1 MQKQNKALIR
11 TAVIVLLLILLAIY
25 LRFIGN
31 AGTLPMF
38 AGLVRSFIYIGLF
51 GAWGVSVWR
60 RIVQKQIRR
69 YLLAASVL
77 IVFWLTIRTIKFHLG
92 MNFNVNRQL
101 WYAYYIPMLFI
112 PLMALFVALSLG
124 KAENYHLPRW
134 TAALYIPTAILVLL
148 VLTND
153 SHQLVFTFPPGTDI
167 WTDKSYAYNTG
178 YWFVICW
185 EALCAAAAIIIMLFK
200 CRIPQSRRVL
210 WLPLVPFGVSLLYG
224 LMYIAG
230 VPWLMT
236 LAGDVTVMQCLL
248 YTAVFESCIQC
259 GFIQSN
265 TGYDLL
271 FPVSTIS
278 AQIVD
283 KNYNVVYSSFSVSK
297 LPKPVLRQTETG
309 TVALDRNTLLKG
321 NAIRAGFVVWQEDVT
336 ELADAIDELKANQEQ
351 IKHANDVERENYNT
365 KRLISQ
371 LREKN
376 RLYDLLQQQ
385 TAKQNALLNG
395 VLEAYCQTV
404 EESERKKL
412 LAKAAVFGAY
422 IKRRGNLVFLG
433 EQNKLLPAAELSL
446 CLNES
451 MQNLELMGVICELTL
466 KLEGMIAI
474 DTATRIY
481 DMFQSVV
488 EAALE
493 GLTGIW
499 VHVSERTGDV
509 IAHIEAVSPANLSA
523 IDLYGIKAVRE
534 DDGTWSLTL
543 RLPKGGE
550 LE

>member
-31 AGTLPMF
+31 EGTLPTF

-69 YLLAASVL
+69 YLLLVSIL
-77 IVFWLTIRTIKFHLG
+77 IAFWLVIRTIKFNLG
-92 MNFNVNRQL
+92 MDLNVNRYI
-101 WYAYYIPMLFI
+101 WYGYYIPMLFI
-112 PLMALFVALSLG
+112 PLMALFVSLSLG
-124 KAENYHLPRW
+124 KAESYHLPRW

-153 SHQLVFTFPPGTDI
+153 FHQLVFTVPPGTDI

-200 CRIPQSRRVL
+200 CRIPQSRSVL

-230 VPWLMT
+230 VPWLIT
-236 LAGDVTVMQCLL
+236 IAGDFTVMQCLL

-271 FPVSTIS
+271 FPVSTLS
-278 AQIVD
+278 AQVVD
-283 KNYNVVYSSFSVSK
+283 KNYNVVYSSVSVYK

-336 ELADAIDELKANQEQ
+336 ELADAIDELKENQEQ
-351 IKHANDVERENYNT
+351 IKHANRVERENYNT

-385 TAKQNALLNG
+385 TAKQNALLSG

-404 EESERKKL
+404 DESERKKL

-466 KLEGMIAI
+466 KLDGMIAI

-509 IAHIEAVSPANLSA
+509 IARIEAVSPANLSA
-523 IDLYGIKAVRE
+523 IDLCGIKAVRE
-534 DDGTWSLTL
+534 GDGTWSLTL

>member
-31 AGTLPMF
+31 EGTLPTF

-69 YLLAASVL
+69 YLLLVSIL
-77 IVFWLTIRTIKFHLG
+77 IAFWLVIRTIKFNLG
-92 MNFNVNRQL
+92 MDLNVNRYI
-101 WYAYYIPMLFI
+101 WYGYYIPMLFI
-112 PLMALFVALSLG
+112 PLMALFVSLYLG

-153 SHQLVFTFPPGTDI
+153 FHQLVFTFPPGTDI

-200 CRIPQSRRVL
+200 CRIPQSRSVL

-230 VPWLMT
+230 VPWLIT
-236 LAGDVTVMQCLL
+236 IAGDFTVMQCLL

-271 FPVSTIS
+271 FPVSTLS
-278 AQIVD
+278 AQVVD
-283 KNYNVVYSSFSVSK
+283 KNYNVVYSSVSVYK

-336 ELADAIDELKANQEQ
+336 ELADAIDELKENQEQ
-351 IKHANDVERENYNT
+351 IKHANRVERENYNT

-385 TAKQNALLNG
+385 TAKQNALLSG

-404 EESERKKL
+404 DESERKKL

-466 KLEGMIAI
+466 KLEGMITI

-509 IAHIEAVSPANLSA
+509 IARIEAVSPANLSA
-523 IDLYGIKAVRE
+523 IDLCGIKAVRE
-534 DDGTWSLTL
+534 GDGTWSLTL

>member
-11 TAVIVLLLILLAIY
+11 TAVIVLLLILFAIY
-25 LRFIGN
+25 LRFIGK
-31 AGTLPMF
+31 AGTLPTS

-51 GAWGVSVWR
+51 GAWSVSVWR

-69 YLLAASVL
+69 YLVAASIL
-77 IVFWLTIRTIKFHLG
+77 IVFWLTIRTMKFCFVMDLNCARH
-92 MNFNVNRQL
+92 L
-101 WYAYYIPMLFI
+101 WYAYYIPMLFV
-112 PLMALFVALSLG
+112 PLMALFAALSIG
-124 KAENYHLPRW
+124 KTESYHLPAQ
-134 TAALYIPTAILVLL
+134 AALLYIPTAVFALL

-153 SHQLVFTFPPGTDI
+153 YHQLIFKFPPGTEV
-167 WTDKSYAYNTG
+167 WTDKNYAYNTG

-210 WLPLVPFGVSLLYG
+210 WLPLVPFSVSLLYG

-236 LAGDVTVMQCLL
+236 LAGDITVMQCLL

-278 AQIVD
+278 AQVVD
-283 KNYNVVYSSFSVSK
+283 KNYNVVYSSVSVSE
-297 LPKPVLRQTETG
+297 LPKSVLRQTETG

-321 NAIRAGFVVWQEDVT
+321 SAIRAGFVVWQEDVT
-336 ELADAIDELKANQEQ
+336 KLADAIDELKENQEQ

-385 TAKQNALLNG
+385 TAKQNALLSG
-395 VLEAYCQTV
+395 ILDAYYQTDD
-404 EESERKKL
+404 ENERKKL

-433 EQNKLLPAAELSL
+433 EQNELLPAAELSL

-451 MQNLELMGVICELTL
+451 MQNLELIGATCGLTI

-474 DTATRIY
+474 DTAAKIY

-493 GLTGIW
+493 GVTGIW
-499 VHVSERTGDV
+499 VHISEMGRDV
-509 IAHIEAVSPANLSA
+509 ISRIEVVSAADLSV

-534 DDGTWSLTL
+534 DGGTWSLII
-543 RLPKGGE
+543 RLPKGGKPE
-550 LE
+550 

>member
-31 AGTLPMF
+31 AGTLPTF
-38 AGLVRSFIYIGLF
+38 AGFVRSFIYIGLF

-60 RIVQKQIRR
+60 HIVQKQIRR
-69 YLLAASVL
+69 YLLLVSIL
-77 IVFWLTIRTIKFHLG
+77 IAFWLVIRTIKFNLG
-92 MNFNVNRQL
+92 MDLNVNRYI
-101 WYAYYIPMLFI
+101 WYGYYIPMLFI
-112 PLMALFVALSLG
+112 PLMALFVSLSLG

-153 SHQLVFTFPPGTDI
+153 FHQLVFTFPPGTDI

-200 CRIPQSRRVL
+200 CRIPQSRSVL
-210 WLPLVPFGVSLLYG
+210 WLPLLPFGVSLLYG

-230 VPWLMT
+230 VPWLIT
-236 LAGDVTVMQCLL
+236 IAGDFTVMQCLL

-271 FPVSTIS
+271 FPVSTLS
-278 AQIVD
+278 AQVVD
-283 KNYNVVYSSFSVSK
+283 KNYNVVYSSVSVYK

-336 ELADAIDELKANQEQ
+336 ELADAIDELKENQEQ
-351 IKHANDVERENYNT
+351 IKHANRVERENYNT

-385 TAKQNALLNG
+385 TAKQNALLSG

-404 EESERKKL
+404 DESERKKL

-466 KLEGMIAI
+466 KLDGMIAI

-509 IAHIEAVSPANLSA
+509 IARIEAVSPANLSA
-523 IDLYGIKAVRE
+523 IDLCGIKAVRE
-534 DDGTWSLTL
+534 GDGTWSLTL

>member
-11 TAVIVLLLILLAIY
+11 TAVIVLLLILLAIC

-31 AGTLPMF
+31 AGTLPTF

-167 WTDKSYAYNTG
+167 WTDKSYTYNTG

-185 EALCAAAAIIIMLFK
+185 EALCAAAAIIIMLIK
-200 CRIPQSRRVL
+200 CRVPQSRKVL

-297 LPKPVLRQTETG
+297 LPKPVLRQTEAG

-385 TAKQNALLNG
+385 TAKQNALLSG

-404 EESERKKL
+404 DESERKKL

-499 VHVSERTGDV
+499 VHVSERIGDV

>member
-25 LRFIGN
+25 LRFIGR
-31 AGTLPMF
+31 AGTLPTF

-77 IVFWLTIRTIKFHLG
+77 IVFWLTIRTVKFHLG
-92 MNFNVNRQL
+92 MDLNINRYI
-101 WYAYYIPMLFI
+101 WYGYYIPMLFI

-124 KAENYHLPRW
+124 KTENYHLPRW
-134 TAALYIPTAILVLL
+134 TAALYIPTTILVLL

-153 SHQLVFTFPPGTDI
+153 FHQLVFTFPPGTTV
-167 WTDKSYAYNTG
+167 WTDNSYAYNTC
-178 YWFVICW
+178 CW
-185 EALCAAAAIIIMLFK
+185 IVMSWEILCAAAAIIIMLIK
-200 CRIPQSRRVL
+200 CRVPQSRKML
-210 WLPLVPFGVSLLYG
+210 WLPFIPFSASLLYG
-224 LMYIAG
+224 LMYVTG

-236 LAGDVTVMQCLL
+236 IAGDITSFQCLL

-259 GFIQSN
+259 GLIQSN

-271 FPVSTIS
+271 FPASTIS
-278 AQIVD
+278 AQVVD
-283 KNYNVVYSSFSVSK
+283 KNYNVVYSSVSVSK

-336 ELADAIDELKANQEQ
+336 ELADAIDELKENQEQ
-351 IKHANDVERENYNT
+351 IKHANSVERENYNT

-385 TAKQNALLNG
+385 TAKQNALLSD

-404 EESERKKL
+404 DESERKKL

-433 EQNKLLPAAELSL
+433 EQNELLPAAELSL

-509 IAHIEAVSPANLSA
+509 IARIEAVSPANLSS

>member
-31 AGTLPMF
+31 AGTLPTF
-38 AGLVRSFIYIGLF
+38 SGLVRSFIYIGLF

-283 KNYNVVYSSFSVSK
+283 KNYNVVYSSVSVSK

-385 TAKQNALLNG
+385 TAKQNALLSG

-493 GLTGIW
+493 GLMGIW

>member
-385 TAKQNALLNG
+385 TAKQNALLSG

>member
-1 MQKQNKALIR
+1 M
-11 TAVIVLLLILLAIY
+11 
-25 LRFIGN
+25 
-31 AGTLPMF
+31 
-38 AGLVRSFIYIGLF
+38 
-51 GAWGVSVWR
+51 
-60 RIVQKQIRR
+60 
-69 YLLAASVL
+69 
-77 IVFWLTIRTIKFHLG
+77 
-92 MNFNVNRQL
+92 
-101 WYAYYIPMLFI
+101 
-112 PLMALFVALSLG
+112 
-124 KAENYHLPRW
+124 
-134 TAALYIPTAILVLL
+134 
-148 VLTND
+148 
-153 SHQLVFTFPPGTDI
+153 
-167 WTDKSYAYNTG
+167 
-178 YWFVICW
+178 
-185 EALCAAAAIIIMLFK
+185 
-200 CRIPQSRRVL
+200 
-210 WLPLVPFGVSLLYG
+210 
-224 LMYIAG
+224 
-230 VPWLMT
+230 
-236 LAGDVTVMQCLL
+236 
-248 YTAVFESCIQC
+248 
-259 GFIQSN
+259 
-265 TGYDLL
+265 
-271 FPVSTIS
+271 
-278 AQIVD
+278 
-283 KNYNVVYSSFSVSK
+283 
-297 LPKPVLRQTETG
+297 
-309 TVALDRNTLLKG
+309 LKG

-385 TAKQNALLNG
+385 TAKQNALLSG

>member
-11 TAVIVLLLILLAIY
+11 TAVIVLLLILLAIC

-31 AGTLPMF
+31 AGTRPTF

-153 SHQLVFTFPPGTDI
+153 FHQLVFTFPPGTDI
-167 WTDKSYAYNTG
+167 WTDRSYAYNTG

-283 KNYNVVYSSFSVSK
+283 KNYNVVYSSVSVSK
-297 LPKPVLRQTETG
+297 LPKPVLRQTEKG
-309 TVALDRNTLLKG
+309 TVVLDRNTLLKG

-336 ELADAIDELKANQEQ
+336 ELADAIDELKENQEQ

-385 TAKQNALLNG
+385 TAKQNALLSG

-404 EESERKKL
+404 DESERKKL

-499 VHVSERTGDV
+499 VHVSERAGDV

-550 LE
+550 LA

>member
-283 KNYNVVYSSFSVSK
+283 KNYNVVYSSVSVSK

>member
-278 AQIVD
+278 AQIAD

-499 VHVSERTGDV
+499 VHVSERAGDV

>member
-31 AGTLPMF
+31 AGTLPTF
-38 AGLVRSFIYIGLF
+38 AGLVRSLIYIGLF

-200 CRIPQSRRVL
+200 CRIPQSRSVL

-230 VPWLMT
+230 VPWLIT
-236 LAGDVTVMQCLL
+236 IAGDFTVMQCLL

-271 FPVSTIS
+271 FPVSTLS
-278 AQIVD
+278 AQVVD
-283 KNYNVVYSSFSVSK
+283 KNYNVVYSSVSVYK

-336 ELADAIDELKANQEQ
+336 ELADAIDELKENQEQ
-351 IKHANDVERENYNT
+351 IKHANRVERENYNT

-404 EESERKKL
+404 DESERKKL

>member
-31 AGTLPMF
+31 EGTLPTF

-69 YLLAASVL
+69 YLLLVSIL
-77 IVFWLTIRTIKFHLG
+77 IAFWLVIRTIKFNLG
-92 MNFNVNRQL
+92 MDLNVNRYI
-101 WYAYYIPMLFI
+101 WYGYYIPMLFI
-112 PLMALFVALSLG
+112 PLMALFVSLSLG
-124 KAENYHLPRW
+124 KAESYHLPRW

-153 SHQLVFTFPPGTDI
+153 FHQLVFTFPPGTDI

-200 CRIPQSRRVL
+200 CRIPQSRSVL

-230 VPWLMT
+230 VPWLIT
-236 LAGDVTVMQCLL
+236 IAGDFTVMQCLL

-271 FPVSTIS
+271 FPVSTLS
-278 AQIVD
+278 AQVVD
-283 KNYNVVYSSFSVSK
+283 KNYNVVYSSVSVYK

-336 ELADAIDELKANQEQ
+336 ELADAIDELKENQEQ
-351 IKHANDVERENYNT
+351 IKHANRVERENYNT

-385 TAKQNALLNG
+385 TAKQNALLSG

-404 EESERKKL
+404 DESERKKL

-509 IAHIEAVSPANLSA
+509 IARIEAVSPANLSA
-523 IDLYGIKAVRE
+523 IDLCGIKAVRE
-534 DDGTWSLTL
+534 GDGTWSLTL

>member
-236 LAGDVTVMQCLL
+236 LAGDITVMQCML

-283 KNYNVVYSSFSVSK
+283 KNYNVVYSSVSVSK

>member
-31 AGTLPMF
+31 EGTLPTF

-69 YLLAASVL
+69 YLLLVSIL
-77 IVFWLTIRTIKFHLG
+77 IAFWLVIRTIKFNLG
-92 MNFNVNRQL
+92 MDLNVNRYI
-101 WYAYYIPMLFI
+101 WYGYYIPMLFI
-112 PLMALFVALSLG
+112 PLMALFVSLSLG
-124 KAENYHLPRW
+124 KAESYHLPRW

-153 SHQLVFTFPPGTDI
+153 FHQLVFTFPPGTDI

-200 CRIPQSRRVL
+200 CRIPQSRSVL
-210 WLPLVPFGVSLLYG
+210 WLPLLPFGVSLLYG
-224 LMYIAG
+224 LMYIAS
-230 VPWLMT
+230 VPWLIT
-236 LAGDVTVMQCLL
+236 IAGDFTVMQCLL

-265 TGYDLL
+265 TGYDML
-271 FPVSTIS
+271 FPVSTLS
-278 AQIVD
+278 AQVVD
-283 KNYNVVYSSFSVSK
+283 KNYNVVYSSVSVYK

-336 ELADAIDELKANQEQ
+336 ELADAIDELKENQEQ
-351 IKHANDVERENYNT
+351 IKHANRVERENYNT

-385 TAKQNALLNG
+385 TAKQNALLSG

-404 EESERKKL
+404 DESERKKL

-466 KLEGMIAI
+466 KLDGMIAI

-509 IAHIEAVSPANLSA
+509 IARIEAVSPANLSA
-523 IDLYGIKAVRE
+523 VDLYGIKAVRE
-534 DDGTWSLTL
+534 DDSTWSLTL

>member
-31 AGTLPMF
+31 AGTLPTF
-38 AGLVRSFIYIGLF
+38 SGLVRSFIYIGLF

-185 EALCAAAAIIIMLFK
+185 EALCAAAAIIIMLIK
-200 CRIPQSRRVL
+200 CRVSQSRRVL

-283 KNYNVVYSSFSVSK
+283 KNYNVVYSSVSVSK

-336 ELADAIDELKANQEQ
+336 ELADAIDELKENQEQ

-385 TAKQNALLNG
+385 TAKQNALLSG

-404 EESERKKL
+404 DESERKKL

>member
-31 AGTLPMF
+31 AGTLPTF
-38 AGLVRSFIYIGLF
+38 SGLVRSFIYIGLF

-69 YLLAASVL
+69 YLLAADVL

-185 EALCAAAAIIIMLFK
+185 EALCAAAAIIIMLIK
-200 CRIPQSRRVL
+200 CRVSQSRRVL

-278 AQIVD
+278 AQVVD
-283 KNYNVVYSSFSVSK
+283 KNYNVVYSSVSVSK

-385 TAKQNALLNG
+385 TAKQNALLSG

-493 GLTGIW
+493 GLMGIW

>member
-11 TAVIVLLLILLAIY
+11 TAVIVLLLIFLAIC

-31 AGTLPMF
+31 AGTLPTF
-38 AGLVRSFIYIGLF
+38 SGLVRSFIYIGLF

-185 EALCAAAAIIIMLFK
+185 EALCAAAAIIIMLIK
-200 CRIPQSRRVL
+200 CRVSQSRRVL

-283 KNYNVVYSSFSVSK
+283 KNYNVVYSSVSVSK

-336 ELADAIDELKANQEQ
+336 ELADAIDELKENQEQ

-385 TAKQNALLNG
+385 TAKQNALLSG

-404 EESERKKL
+404 DESERKKL

>member
-283 KNYNVVYSSFSVSK
+283 KNYNVVYSSVSVSK

-385 TAKQNALLNG
+385 TAKQNALLGG

-404 EESERKKL
+404 DESERKKL

>member
-25 LRFIGN
+25 LRFIGR
-31 AGTLPMF
+31 AGTLPTF
-38 AGLVRSFIYIGLF
+38 AGLARSFIYIGLF

-77 IVFWLTIRTIKFHLG
+77 IVFWLTIRTVKFHLG
-92 MNFNVNRQL
+92 MDLNINRYI
-101 WYAYYIPMLFI
+101 WYGYYIPMLFI

-124 KAENYHLPRW
+124 KTENYHLPRW
-134 TAALYIPTAILVLL
+134 TAALYIPTTILVLL

-153 SHQLVFTFPPGTDI
+153 FHQLVFTFPPGTTV
-167 WTDKSYAYNTG
+167 WTDNSYAYNTC
-178 YWFVICW
+178 CW
-185 EALCAAAAIIIMLFK
+185 IVMSWEILCAAAAIIIMLIK
-200 CRIPQSRRVL
+200 CRVPQSRKML
-210 WLPLVPFGVSLLYG
+210 WLPFIPFSASLLYG
-224 LMYIAG
+224 LMYVTG

-236 LAGDVTVMQCLL
+236 IAGDITSLQCLL

-259 GFIQSN
+259 GLIQSN

-278 AQIVD
+278 AQVVD
-283 KNYNVVYSSFSVSK
+283 KNYNVVYSSVSVSK

-336 ELADAIDELKANQEQ
+336 ELADAIDELKENQEQ
-351 IKHANDVERENYNT
+351 IKHANSVERENYNT

-385 TAKQNALLNG
+385 TAKQNALLSD

-404 EESERKKL
+404 DESERKKL

-433 EQNKLLPAAELSL
+433 EQNELLPAAELSL

-466 KLEGMIAI
+466 KLEGMIEI
-474 DTATRIY
+474 DTTTRIY

-509 IAHIEAVSPANLSA
+509 IARIEAVSPANLSV

>member
-11 TAVIVLLLILLAIY
+11 TAVIVLLLIFLAIC

-31 AGTLPMF
+31 AGTLPTF

-167 WTDKSYAYNTG
+167 WTDKSYTYNTG

-185 EALCAAAAIIIMLFK
+185 EALCAAAAIIIMLIK
-200 CRIPQSRRVL
+200 CRVPQSRKVL

-283 KNYNVVYSSFSVSK
+283 KNYNVVYSSVSVSK

-336 ELADAIDELKANQEQ
+336 ELADAIDELKENQEQ

-385 TAKQNALLNG
+385 TAKQNALLSG

-404 EESERKKL
+404 DESERKKL

-481 DMFQSVV
+481 DM
-488 EAALE
+488 
-493 GLTGIW
+493 
-499 VHVSERTGDV
+499 
-509 IAHIEAVSPANLSA
+509 
-523 IDLYGIKAVRE
+523 
-534 DDGTWSLTL
+534 
-543 RLPKGGE
+543 
-550 LE
+550 

>member
-31 AGTLPMF
+31 EGTLPTF

-69 YLLAASVL
+69 YLLLVSIL
-77 IVFWLTIRTIKFHLG
+77 IAFWLVIRTIKFNLG
-92 MNFNVNRQL
+92 MDLNVNRYI
-101 WYAYYIPMLFI
+101 WYGYYIPMLFI
-112 PLMALFVALSLG
+112 PLMALFVSLSLG
-124 KAENYHLPRW
+124 KAESYHLPRW

-153 SHQLVFTFPPGTDI
+153 FHQLVFTFPPGTDI

-200 CRIPQSRRVL
+200 CRIPQSRSVL

-230 VPWLMT
+230 VPWLIT
-236 LAGDVTVMQCLL
+236 IAGDFTVMQCLL

-271 FPVSTIS
+271 FPVSTLS
-278 AQIVD
+278 AQVVD
-283 KNYNVVYSSFSVSK
+283 KNYNVVYSSVSVYK

-336 ELADAIDELKANQEQ
+336 ELADAIDELKENQEQ
-351 IKHANDVERENYNT
+351 IKHANRVERENYNT

-385 TAKQNALLNG
+385 TAKQNALLSG

-404 EESERKKL
+404 DESERKKL

-466 KLEGMIAI
+466 KLDGMIAI

-509 IAHIEAVSPANLSA
+509 IARIEAVSPANLSA
-523 IDLYGIKAVRE
+523 IDLCGIKAVRE
-534 DDGTWSLTL
+534 GDGTWSLTL